1 MATKADSVSLQ
12 AKFYAE
18 KHIKNKKKFVLGK
31 KGYDVLTV
39 FFFFFFFLKLE
50 KFASLTNKV
59 KNVPR

>member
-39 FFFFFFFLKLE
+39 FFFFFFFFFE
-50 KFASLTNKV
+50 IRKV
-59 KNVPR
+59 CVIDQ